1 MQDKRKKYQFTLRT
15 MAPLHI
21 GSGDYYSAKEYI
33 YENKEYYFPD
43 MGQLYQVLDKYGE
56 KVLKTFED
64 FLQQSGNYNNKP
76 NPGLIEF
83 LKDQRIKDRDFGG
96 YKIKETGFEQV
107 KGDRQ
112 GALNEVHSFMKDPYG
127 NPYIPGSSLKGAIRT
142 ILVNQEPRFK
152 AMGDKAIPWGANGR
166 QPFDDIFHH
175 IRVSD
180 SEIIPSSQLMLAQKC
195 DYNGHKDRFN
205 HLSIHRESLKAFTAV
220 KFEIDAVGDEAIR
233 LIDQLP
239 ALSQKHYQA
248 YYEKFLTEF
257 PERYIQKNI
266 LLPNTQKNIFH
277 PIYLGAGS
285 GFWTKT
291 ELTKADIQKMNKRG
305 ENKVT
310 GKGVLKLTKAPK
322 ITYKLK
328 DVPYPLIQNQEN
340 LYEMGKCGFLL
351 KEIQ

>member
-1 MQDKRKKYQFTLRT
+1 MQDKRKKYQLTLRT

-43 MGQLYQVLDKYGE
+43 MGQLYQALDKYGE
-56 KVLKTFED
+56 KVLTTFED
-64 FLQQSGNYNNKP
+64 FLQQSGNYNNNRKP
-76 NPGLIEF
+76 RLIQF
-83 LKDQRIKDRDFGG
+83 LNDQRIKDRDFGG

-107 KGDRQ
+107 KEDRQ
-112 GALNEVHSFMKDPYG
+112 GALNEVHSFIKDPYG

-142 ILVNQEPRFK
+142 ILVNQEPRLK

-166 QPFDDIFHH
+166 QPFDDVFHH

-180 SEIIPSSQLMLAQKC
+180 SEIIPSSQLMLAQKW
-195 DYNGHKDRFN
+195 DYNGHKDRLN
-205 HLSIHRESLKAFTAV
+205 HLSIHRESLKAFTVV

-257 PERYIQKNI
+257 PTQYIQKDF
-266 LLPNTQKNIFH
+266 LY

-291 ELTKADIQKMNKRG
+291 ELTKADIQKAGRG
-305 ENKVT
+305 KMKPT

-322 ITYKLK
+322 ITYKIK
-328 DVPYPLIQNQEN
+328 EVPHPLIQNQEN